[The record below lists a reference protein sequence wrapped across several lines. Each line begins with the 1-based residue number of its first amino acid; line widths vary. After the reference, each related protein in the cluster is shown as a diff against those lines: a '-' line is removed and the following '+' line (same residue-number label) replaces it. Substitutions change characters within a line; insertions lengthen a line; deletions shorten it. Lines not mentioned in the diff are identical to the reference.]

1 MGWAIALAI
10 LVWALTVYVIL
21 CHRVGVLVHEVQTYA
36 TLVQLLRQDVE
47 DMKNSPR
54 TPSNSNRARQW
65 PTP

>member
-36 TLVQLLRQDVE
+36 ELVQLLRQEVE
-47 DMKNSPR
+47 EMKNPPR
-54 TPSNSNRARQW
+54 TPSNSNRAKQW
-65 PTP
+65 LK